1 MKLLLA
7 PLLLA
12 VSLPAFAGAHE
23 ECLKAVDYKGCL
35 EARLAIEKPV
45 IRASNNKYFSEK
57 LPTYLFTH
65 LTGSSGPYSNKQG
78 NEEKVILLNKCYD
91 ALPDESNELN
101 TTICSFFI
109 SNFNIL
115 GQPVNTVDS
124 LNNRLQKAIDEW
136 TDPEILADAAKHNA
150 KFKSSKTYFD
160 VVSPQNELKYTSP
173 CPPGKSL
180 RQKRIFLGLIK
191 LGKVCLSDYEVENL
205 NQRERHRALDN
216 FSDSMKSLGET
227 INPKRINCSTRY
239 GSYSSNTTC
248 Y

>member
-23 ECLKAVDYKGCL
+23 ECLKAVDYKGCFA
-35 EARLAIEKPV
+35 ARSAVKKPV
-45 IRASNNKYFSEK
+45 LSATNGYFTEK
-57 LPTYLFTH
+57 LPPQLFELLVNRYDNRPYELMDL
-65 LTGSSGPYSNKQG
+65 LT
-78 NEEKVILLNKCYD
+78 NKCFEV
-91 ALPDESNELN
+91 LPDKQSETKAL
-101 TTICSFFI
+101 ICSLF
-109 SNFNIL
+109 
-115 GQPVNTVDS
+115 VYDT
-124 LNNRLQKAIDEW
+124 NRLQKAIDEW